1 MFGNLSQ
8 CFSLQKCGDAVKMEL
23 ADAAC
28 LHKMPGRNQNVMPVY
43 TPLQQRAYEYLKDII
58 VSDRLSRDEVYSEAR
73 FAKELKISRTPVR
86 EALQRLSQEGYVDI
100 LPSRGFVIHPLTEGD
115 IVAMYQMRTAIES
128 FCLMHY
134 AANHTAPATQE
145 LLKALG
151 ENLTLQRECLE
162 NSGDKT
168 LFFEYD
174 CELHRLVVTQIGNP
188 WFTEA
193 FEKYVRQFRTM
204 TKWTLNQTIRIEQSI
219 REHEEICSILREGEP
234 SSVYAWLHRHL
245 AFATQYTLELVK
257 RSSLQ

>member
-1 MFGNLSQ
+1 
-8 CFSLQKCGDAVKMEL
+8 
-23 ADAAC
+23 
-28 LHKMPGRNQNVMPVY
+28 MPIY

-58 VSDRLSRDEVYSEAR
+58 VSDRLSCDEVYSEAR

-134 AANHTAPATQE
+134 AADHASALTQG
-145 LLKALG
+145 LLKALR
-151 ENLTLQRECLE
+151 ENLALQRECLHRD
-162 NSGDKT
+162 NDQA

-174 CELHRLVVTQIGNP
+174 CEFHRLVVTRIGNP
-188 WFTEA
+188 WFNEV

-204 TKWTLNQTIRIEQSI
+204 TKWTLNQTLRIEQSV
-219 REHEEICSILREGEP
+219 REHEEICDIMEKEEP
-234 SSVYAWLHRHL
+234 TAVYPWLHKHL

-257 RSSLQ
+257 HPSLK

>member
-1 MFGNLSQ
+1 
-8 CFSLQKCGDAVKMEL
+8 
-23 ADAAC
+23 
-28 LHKMPGRNQNVMPVY
+28 MPVY
-43 TPLQQRAYEYLKDII
+43 TPLQQKAYEYLKDII
-58 VSDRLSRDEVYSEAR
+58 VSDRLSCDEVYSEAR

-134 AANHTAPATQE
+134 AANNTAAITRD
-145 LLKALG
+145 LLKALEG
-151 ENLTLQRECLE
+151 NLALQRECLR
-162 NSGDKT
+162 NGDDKT

-174 CELHRLVVTQIGNP
+174 CEFHRLVVTQIGNP

-204 TKWTLNQTIRIEQSI
+204 TKWTLNQVVRIERSI
-219 REHEEICSILREGEP
+219 QEHEEICRILEEGDP
-234 SSVYAWLHRHL
+234 TAVSSWLHKHL
-245 AFATQYTLELVK
+245 AFATQYTLDLVK
-257 RSSLQ
+257 RSSLK